1 MLLVTLPNV
10 FTDRLSNK
18 PFLIWLLTTAPHLK
32 YIATLLC
39 NLSLIAS
46 FLTWMSHQ
54 GSVER
59 YTSDGTFNKPLF
71 CKFTKEST
79 SKKIWKLVKILQN
92 YEHEFVASLIW
103 PTLYTHNWTFF
114 KTMSC
119 SHAMLFQKI
128 SSAFASVWM
137 HWELHFG
144 SEISACAREF
154 LKAIDMTTD
163 KKGCSAAAKLSKRL
177 RILITRYALYLQWT
191 RRCPPPRNK
200 KKLKT
205 FYYTNCYP

>member
-1 MLLVTLPNV
+1 MGLLINHFSANLLRNLP
-10 FTDRLSNK
+10 
-18 PFLIWLLTTAPHLK
+18 A
-32 YIATLLC
+32 
-39 NLSLIAS
+39 
-46 FLTWMSHQ
+46 
-54 GSVER
+54 
-59 YTSDGTFNKPLF
+59 
-71 CKFTKEST
+71 
-79 SKKIWKLVKILQN
+79 KKIRKLVKILQN

-144 SEISACAREF
+144 SEISACAHEF

-191 RRCPPPRNK
+191 RRCPPPNK
-200 KKLKT
+200 AVPSPGQIHALT
-205 FYYTNCYP
+205 